1 MRILKFNEFINENEL
16 PKGYGSY
23 MTLPDPLKAFL
34 NKHIKSNIFSKV
46 VGSNYFGVSLEG
58 ENLYFILNGEKI
70 LIPFI
75 KYRDDSVFLDK
86 DELSNFDMYK
96 ELLPKFGISPYKVR
110 YDYNSSTPLETGDPS
125 YEIERIKDVI
135 DGKPSY
141 YDINSSVGGL
151 LVSIIGK
158 IYNDNLKSDK
168 SNYLNPFDT
177 DLERNQIINNLRE
190 LGVSIV
196 SSERQKKNGTIQFRA
211 DFLPADLTVNTSG
224 YIRRLSATPAPI
236 TKNLEL
242 SRPIYTQED
251 IDVKLSYIFI
261 YCLKILL
268 KNNSIPTKTINSLSK
283 SFINGEYLL
292 YDDIIKD
299 IAQKNPTIAH
309 LLPDPNNVIN
319 SSLKRGAAIL
329 SRFNIF

>member
-110 YDYNSSTPLETGDPS
+110 
-125 YEIERIKDVI
+125 
-135 DGKPSY
+135 
-141 YDINSSVGGL
+141 
-151 LVSIIGK
+151 
-158 IYNDNLKSDK
+158 
-168 SNYLNPFDT
+168 
-177 DLERNQIINNLRE
+177 
-190 LGVSIV
+190 
-196 SSERQKKNGTIQFRA
+196 
-211 DFLPADLTVNTSG
+211 
-224 YIRRLSATPAPI
+224 
-236 TKNLEL
+236 
-242 SRPIYTQED
+242 
-251 IDVKLSYIFI
+251 
-261 YCLKILL
+261 
-268 KNNSIPTKTINSLSK
+268 
-283 SFINGEYLL
+283 
-292 YDDIIKD
+292 
-299 IAQKNPTIAH
+299 
-309 LLPDPNNVIN
+309 
-319 SSLKRGAAIL
+319 
-329 SRFNIF
+329 

>member
-1 MRILKFNEFINENEL
+1 
-16 PKGYGSY
+16 
-23 MTLPDPLKAFL
+23 
-34 NKHIKSNIFSKV
+34 
-46 VGSNYFGVSLEG
+46 VGS
-58 ENLYFILNGEKI
+58 
-70 LIPFI
+70 
-75 KYRDDSVFLDK
+75 
-86 DELSNFDMYK
+86 
-96 ELLPKFGISPYKVR
+96 
-110 YDYNSSTPLETGDPS
+110 
-125 YEIERIKDVI
+125 
-135 DGKPSY
+135 
-141 YDINSSVGGL
+141 L
-151 LVSIIGK
+151 LVSIINK
-158 IYNDNLKSDK
+158 IHNDNLKSDR

-196 SSERQKKNGTIQFRA
+196 SSEKQKKNGTIQFRA

-224 YIRRLSATPAPI
+224 YIRRLSSTPAPL

-319 SSLKRGAAIL
+319 TSLKRGAAIL